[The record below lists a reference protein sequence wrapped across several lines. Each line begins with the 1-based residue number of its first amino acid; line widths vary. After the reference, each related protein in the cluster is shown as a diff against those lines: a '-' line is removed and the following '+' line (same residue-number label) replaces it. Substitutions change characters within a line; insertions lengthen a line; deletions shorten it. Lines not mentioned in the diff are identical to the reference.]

1 MFRYSIFISMIFIFC
16 AILISCGGAAQKESK
31 GGAMRTL
38 TEQEARVII
47 HKGTEA
53 PFTGEYLHNKRQGT
67 YVCRQCG
74 APLYRSSDKFDSGCG
89 WPSFDDALPGAVR
102 RSPDPDGHRVEITCE
117 NCGGHLGHVFE
128 GEQFTAKNTRH
139 CVNSISMIFVPE
151 EKAYFAGGCFWG
163 VEDAFSHVEG
173 VLDVASGYMGGHT
186 ENPTYEQVSRG
197 NTGHAETVCVTY
209 NPEVVDFKT
218 LARLFFEIHDPTQK
232 DRQGPDVGTQY
243 RSAVFYGSEEQKTV
257 TEALVEELRGK
268 GWDVVTQIAPA
279 GTFTLAEDYHQDF
292 TRRTGRGAC
301 HIRVPR
307 FDQGP
312 R

>member
-1 MFRYSIFISMIFIFC
+1 
-16 AILISCGGAAQKESK
+16 
-31 GGAMRTL
+31 MRTL

-117 NCGGHLGHVFE
+117 NCGGHLGHVFK

-173 VLDVASGYMGGHT
+173 AGF
-186 ENPTYEQVSRG
+186 Q
-197 NTGHAETVCVTY
+197 
-209 NPEVVDFKT
+209 
-218 LARLFFEIHDPTQK
+218 
-232 DRQGPDVGTQY
+232 RQ
-243 RSAVFYGSEEQKTV
+243 
-257 TEALVEELRGK
+257 
-268 GWDVVTQIAPA
+268 
-279 GTFTLAEDYHQDF
+279 H
-292 TRRTGRGAC
+292 GAC
-301 HIRVPR
+301 RDRVRDLQPGSGR
-307 FDQGP
+307 F
-312 R
+312 